1 MLFKEVK
8 ELFAKE
14 LVLKIYKLSLLI
26 KVEIDALDFILGVYL
41 VQQYLDG

>member
-14 LVLKIYKLSLLI
+14 QVLKFYNLSLLI
-26 KVEIDALDFILGVYL
+26 KVETDALNFMLGVYL
-41 VQQYLDG
+41 V